1 MELDG
6 RFNISNCFLISIAFT
21 YYYPLDA
28 DGIGDIAIRMLF
40 YNYLYRLHLLA
51 RGCS

>member
-28 DGIGDIAIRMLF
+28 DEIGDIAIGMLF
-40 YNYLYRLHLLA
+40 YNYLYRLHLFA
-51 RGCS
+51 GGCS